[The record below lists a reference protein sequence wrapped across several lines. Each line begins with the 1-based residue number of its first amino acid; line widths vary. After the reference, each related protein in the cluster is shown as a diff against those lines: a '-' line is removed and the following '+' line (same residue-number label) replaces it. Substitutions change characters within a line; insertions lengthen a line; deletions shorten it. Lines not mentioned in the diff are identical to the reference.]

1 MPSKTKRTSGEKRS
15 VEGEKKKKRNKAD
28 PTSVSDAEGAQDPEK
43 DRPKGHKEDSS
54 DHDGDA
60 AIENTEDASSY
71 DEKDD
76 DESAQATGKT
86 TVISTVTTIKTR
98 SERVGIKKAL
108 INGQGKRRVYEK
120 DIGTVETKR
129 C

>member
-76 DESAQATGKT
+76 DEF
-86 TVISTVTTIKTR
+86 STSDGNDDALRNDFVR
-98 SERVGIKKAL
+98 SNIDGRFASTPPGGSVDARLAL
-108 INGQGKRRVYEK
+108 ASGVFL
-120 DIGTVETKR
+120 
-129 C
+129 

>member
-1 MPSKTKRTSGEKRS
+1 MKSGPWK
-15 VEGEKKKKRNKAD
+15 GKKEKRNKAD

-71 DEKDD
+71 DENDD
-76 DESAQATGKT
+76 DEF
-86 TVISTVTTIKTR
+86 STSDGEDYSDFESDDDKNEKR
-98 SERVGIKKAL
+98 KSRKKKAL
-108 INGQGKRRVYEK
+108 VNGQGKRRVYEK
-120 DIGTVETKR
+120 DIGTIETKR